1 MLSHQS
7 SPRVL
12 LSDLEY
18 LTLKIAFN
26 PGCSALW
33 YLEQLRKYAGAV
45 SMARGGEVYD
55 FIGGQLVTFTPGR
68 LGPERGGVRLALEV
82 PTSALRWEHLK
93 GVPRAELARGAGRG
107 YVLTDTGLDVARD
120 AAVKIGI
127 DPDTIPL

>member
-1 MLSHQS
+1 MKMLSHQS

-33 YLEQLRKYAGAV
+33 YLEQLRKYAGAG

-55 FIGGQLVTFTPGR
+55 FISGQLVTFTPGPSAR
-68 LGPERGGVRLALEV
+68 LRAL
-82 PTSALRWEHLK
+82 
-93 GVPRAELARGAGRG
+93 LARALGRG
-107 YVLTDTGLDVARD
+107 YVLTDVGLDIARD
-120 AAVKIGI
+120 AAVKVGI
-127 DPDTIPL
+127 DPDTIPW

>member
-33 YLEQLRKYAGAV
+33 YLEQLRKYAGAG

-55 FIGGQLVTFTPGR
+55 FISGQLVTFTPGR
-68 LGPERGGVRLALEV
+68 L
-82 PTSALRWEHLK
+82 K
-93 GVPRAELARGAGRG
+93 GVPRALLARALGRG
-107 YVLTDTGLDVARD
+107 YVLTDVGLDIARD
-120 AAVKIGI
+120 AAVKVGI
-127 DPDTIPL
+127 DPDTIPW